1 MTLILEFTFPANT
14 VLLVLRVDD
23 ESGLDS
29 DAIRWWSKVRG
40 DSVRCTRGIH
50 YKQLPMMSR
59 VNHHWW
65 FANEDSVWDAKQLNG
80 HYLPSTLSIHHAVG
94 KILAT
99 VAF

>member
-1 MTLILEFTFPANT
+1 VTLILEFTFPANT

-29 DAIRWWSKVRG
+29 EFIRWWSKVRG
-40 DSVRCTRGIH
+40 DSVRCARGIR
-50 YKQLPMMSR
+50 YKQLPMTSCANR
-59 VNHHWW
+59 HWW
-65 FANEDSVWDAKQLNG
+65 FANADSVCYAERLDG
-80 HYLPSTLSIHHAVG
+80 HSLSSTLSIHAVA